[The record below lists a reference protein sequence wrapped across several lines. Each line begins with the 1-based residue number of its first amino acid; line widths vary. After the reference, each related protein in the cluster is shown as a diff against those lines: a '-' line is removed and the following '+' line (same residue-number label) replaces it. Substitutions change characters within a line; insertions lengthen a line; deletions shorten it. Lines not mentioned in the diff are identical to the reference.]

1 MALTQ
6 NTYTADGTTTK
17 YSIQFEYLRESDVNV
32 SLNGVQTTAF
42 TLANATTVNLNSP
55 PDDGVTVRVFRSTDN
70 EELASR
76 FFAGSAIRASDLNKN
91 FEQTLFSVQE
101 VLNRFI
107 DRTQAVFENIIN
119 MGNFKITNMAR
130 GVDGKDAV
138 NKDQL
143 DEVAQDVSTAVT
155 RTETARDDAIKFA
168 TNAEDTQ
175 FAYNSANYYSA
186 LHYAA
191 KADDSETAATA
202 ARNVAQQFATN
213 PENSAFTYDGTSYN
227 SALHHA
233 EKAKDYSEAAATNKR
248 DTIFYGFHVNET
260 GNLICTYS
268 QSSETDN
275 GVYNTEAFKY
285 KGGNQYYI
293 GNNDLM
299 GNDGTAPNGANK
311 PVFNLHTSVSTDPNL
326 RGHLLAPIQT

>member
-1 MALTQ
+1 MAVTQ
-6 NTYTADGTTTK
+6 IKYTADGTTTK
-17 YSIQFEYLRESDVNV
+17 YSITFEYLRESDVKV
-32 SLNGVQTTAF
+32 SLNGVTTTAF

-55 PDDGVTVRVFRSTDN
+55 PASGVVVRVFRSTDN
-70 EELASR
+70 EELESR

-119 MGNFKITNMAR
+119 MGNFRITNMAD

-143 DEVAQDVSTAVT
+143 DVVAQNVSDT
-155 RTETARDDAIKFA
+155 TEATNAARDDAIKFA

-175 FAYNSANYYSA
+175 FEYNSANYYSA

-191 KADDSETAATA
+191 KADASETAATA
-202 ARNVAQQFATN
+202 ANNAAQQFATN
-213 PENSAFTYDGTSYN
+213 PEDSAFTYEGSSYN
-227 SALHHA
+227 SALHYAAKA
-233 EKAKDYSEAAATNKR
+233 EDARDSALAATR
-248 DTIFYGFHVNET
+248 DTVFYGFHVNAA

-268 QSSETDN
+268 ELTDTT
-275 GVYNTEAFKY
+275 VYNTEDFQA

-293 GNNDLM
+293 GNNDLL
-299 GNDGTAPNGANK
+299 GNDANAPNGAGK
-311 PVFNLHTSVSTDPNL
+311 PVFNLHKSDSINPNL
-326 RGHLLAPIQT
+326 RGHLLAPIQS